1 MPSTDR
7 MTEYLEVVRSGS
19 ISAAARI
26 LGLERATL
34 SRRMSALEAD
44 LGVRLLHRRTTKL
57 VLTAAGHEL
66 LHRARRVVADAEE
79 AWASVRRLDDEPRGL
94 LRVSIAGPHFAE
106 LFTTFM
112 RDFPH
117 VELELRATTHRVD
130 MLGDGIDVAVR
141 IGEINDAN
149 LIARKISSDRLVVV
163 ASPQFLAEH
172 GAPGNLADLKKLDCI
187 TGFGDGWTPARS
199 WPLMNGK
206 SFEVHGRMTA
216 NELPLIHAAAKDGL
230 GCALLPSAF
239 VAKDLVAGRLVAI
252 LPRQVGR
259 EIPVH
264 LVYVDREYIEPKV
277 RVFIDRAI
285 HAIAREMPP
294 RAEGL

>member
-1 MPSTDR
+1 
-7 MTEYLEVVRSGS
+7 
-19 ISAAARI
+19 
-26 LGLERATL
+26 
-34 SRRMSALEAD
+34 
-44 LGVRLLHRRTTKL
+44 
-57 VLTAAGHEL
+57 
-66 LHRARRVVADAEE
+66 
-79 AWASVRRLDDEPRGL
+79 
-94 LRVSIAGPHFAE
+94 
-106 LFTTFM
+106 
-112 RDFPH
+112 
-117 VELELRATTHRVD
+117 
-130 MLGDGIDVAVR
+130 
-141 IGEINDAN
+141 
-149 LIARKISSDRLVVV
+149 
-163 ASPQFLAEH
+163 
-172 GAPGNLADLKKLDCI
+172 
-187 TGFGDGWTPARS
+187 
-199 WPLMNGK
+199 MNGK